1 MYCAFFY
8 RDLMSL
14 LWVDRVDFLPLNV
27 SPLGVVYHERVLAVV

>member
-1 MYCAFFY
+1 MYCPFFY